1 MTNKTIPFVAPKVIT
16 TIVAIN
22 NHMVIIHIH
31 IRKNI
36 VDDVLLNGGFGVNII
51 IKQFI
56 LKLGLPKLKP
66 HII

>member
-1 MTNKTIPFVAPKVIT
+1 MTNKTIPFVAPKVT
-16 TIVAIN
+16 TTTVAID
-22 NHMVIIHIH
+22 NHMAIIHIH